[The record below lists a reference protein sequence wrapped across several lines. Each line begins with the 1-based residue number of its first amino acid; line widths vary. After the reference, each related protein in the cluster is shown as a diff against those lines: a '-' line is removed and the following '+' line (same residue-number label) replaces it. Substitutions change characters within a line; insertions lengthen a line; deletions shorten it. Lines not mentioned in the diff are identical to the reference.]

1 MTPRLPF
8 SSGAEDAQADSGREE
23 SGAGH
28 DSPSPWAP
36 PAEGAFGSR
45 TDQSHPAGP
54 GSSAPD
60 RPVTSSPAAPLGAPY
75 GAPAPIHPAA
85 GPGQTAPFNTGGL
98 APGPWGHPS
107 PGPGQGGPGQG
118 VVRANAGPGG
128 VSGPYGPGTPGAP
141 GVGGPGVGGPGV
153 GGPGGP
159 NGSGLPPGP
168 PAGGQP
174 WGGQWGAPAGGI
186 PPTTYDVHGSRLTTA
201 TGSPPPWRRRRLV
214 AAGLAIA
221 LVSAGIGG
229 GVGALVADNDSG
241 NPVVTTAGLER
252 SSDSS
257 GGTSP
262 AASGTVAAA
271 AQKILPS
278 VVTIS
283 EESSSEAGTGSGT
296 VIRSDGHILT
306 NNHVVSGA
314 SDGGTLTVTLQDGRT
329 FDAQVVGTD
338 PSSDLAIIKINASG
352 LTAATF
358 GNSDSLSIGELV
370 VAVGSPLG
378 LNGTVTSGIVSAVH
392 RPVRTGDSTVQD
404 QQNTVLD
411 AIQTDAPINP
421 GNSGGPLVNSRGE
434 IIGVNSAIATVG
446 GGGSPFGGS
455 QQSGNI
461 GVGFAIPGN
470 YAESVATQLITTGH
484 AQHPYLGVTASTAAE
499 NTRSTASSGTGAQ
512 IRSMVSGGPAQGA
525 GLRTGDVITKVG
537 NRAVSDVDSLIA
549 AVRSHAIG
557 DEVEVTYTRNGQNG
571 TVKTRL
577 AQQPPTS

>member
-36 PAEGAFGSR
+36 PAEGTFGS
-45 TDQSHPAGP
+45 QAEQPHPTGP
-54 GSSAPD
+54 GSSSPD
-60 RPVTSSPAAPLGAPY
+60 RSVAPPPGAPY
-75 GAPAPIHPAA
+75 GAPPPVHPSVS
-85 GPGQTAPFNTGGL
+85 PGQTAPFNTGGF
-98 APGPWGHPS
+98 AAGPWGPPNPS
-107 PGPGQGGPGQG
+107 PGQGGPGQNAF
-118 VVRANAGPGG
+118 RADAGPGPAG
-128 VSGPYGPGTPGAP
+128 DPYGS
-141 GVGGPGVGGPGV
+141 GGPGVGGQGRSS
-153 GGPGGP
+153 
-159 NGSGLPPGP
+159 GSGLPPGP
-168 PAGGQP
+168 PPEGQT
-174 WGGQWGAPAGGI
+174 WGTQWGNQWGAPGGGI
-186 PPTTYDVHGSRLTTA
+186 PPTAYDIHGDRPATA
-201 TGSPPPWRRRRLV
+201 SPLPWRRRRLV

-252 SSDSS
+252 SSVSS

-278 VVTIS
+278 VVTIA

-296 VIRSDGHILT
+296 IIRSDGHILT

-358 GNSDSLSIGELV
+358 GNSDTLNIGELV

-446 GGGSPFGGS
+446 GGGGSPFGGS

-470 YAESVATQLITTGH
+470 YAESVATQLITTGR
-484 AQHPYLGVTASTAAE
+484 ARHPYLGVSASTAAE

-512 IRSMVSGGPAQGA
+512 IRSMVAGGPAEGA

-537 NRAVSDVDSLIA
+537 DRAVSDVDSLIA

-557 DEVEVTYTRNGQNG
+557 DEVQVTYTRNGQNG

-577 AQQPPTS
+577 ALQPPTS

>member
-8 SSGAEDAQADSGREE
+8 SSSAEAAPGGGGREG

-36 PAEGAFGSR
+36 PIGSAAG
-45 TDQSHPAGP
+45 TPAGQAHPAGP
-54 GSSAPD
+54 ASSEPDLPAGPPSRPPGSPYSQPPALGPSSGQHPQYPNPHPPHGDPRPYPDSPYPAGPSQASQQQAAFSAGSP
-60 RPVTSSPAAPLGAPY
+60 PPAAPPGGPWGPPSGPPPSGPAAPRALN
-75 GAPAPIHPAA
+75 GAA
-85 GPGQTAPFNTGGL
+85 GPA
-98 APGPWGHPS
+98 
-107 PGPGQGGPGQG
+107 
-118 VVRANAGPGG
+118 
-128 VSGPYGPGTPGAP
+128 
-141 GVGGPGVGGPGV
+141 
-153 GGPGGP
+153 
-159 NGSGLPPGP
+159 GP
-168 PAGGQP
+168 PAG
-174 WGGQWGAPAGGI
+174 
-186 PPTTYDVHGSRLTTA
+186 PPTGGHSWGPPWSSPSGA
-201 TGSPPPWRRRRLV
+201 GSPPAQDLYGNGTTMAASPPWRRRRLV

-221 LVSAGIGG
+221 LVSAGVGG
-229 GVGALVADNDSG
+229 GVGALVADNNG
-241 NPVVTTAGLER
+241 GQTIVTSAGLHNTV
-252 SSDSS
+252 DSS

-262 AASGTVAAA
+262 AAANTVSAA

-283 EESSSEAGTGSGT
+283 EESSSESGTGSGT
-296 VIRSDGHILT
+296 IIRSDGHILT

-314 SDGGTLTVTLQDGRT
+314 ANGGSLTVTLQDGRT

-338 PSSDLAIIKINASG
+338 PSSDLAMIKINATG

-358 GNSDSLSIGELV
+358 GNSDTLNIGELV

-392 RPVRTGDSTVQD
+392 RPVRTGDSTVRD

-411 AIQTDAPINP
+411 AIQTDASINP

-446 GGGSPFGGS
+446 GGSPFGGG

-470 YAESVATQLITTGH
+470 YAESVATQLISTGS
-484 AQHPYLGVTASTAAE
+484 ARHPYLGVSASTAEE
-499 NTRSTASSGTGAQ
+499 NTRSTASSGNGAQ
-512 IRSMVSGGPAQGA
+512 IRSMVPGGPAERA

-537 NRAVSDVDSLIA
+537 NRAVNDVDSLIA

-557 DEVEVTYTRNGQNG
+557 DEVEVTYTRDGQSG
-571 TVKTRL
+571 TVKARL
-577 AQQPPTS
+577 AQQPPAS

>member
-23 SGAGH
+23 AGAGH

-36 PAEGAFGSR
+36 PAEGAYGSR
-45 TDQSHPAGP
+45 AEQPHPAGP
-54 GSSAPD
+54 GSSTPD
-60 RPVTSSPAAPLGAPY
+60 RPVASPPGLPGTPY
-75 GAPAPIHPAA
+75 GAPPPVHPST
-85 GPGQTAPFNTGGL
+85 GPGQPAPFNTGGL
-98 APGPWGHPS
+98 APGPWGPPS

-128 VSGPYGPGTPGAP
+128 VSGPYGPGAP
-141 GVGGPGVGGPGV
+141 GI

-159 NGSGLPPGP
+159 DGPGLPPSP

-174 WGGQWGAPAGGI
+174 WGNQWGAPGGGI
-186 PPTTYDVHGSRLTTA
+186 PPTAHDLHGNRLTTA
-201 TGSPPPWRRRRLV
+201 TASPLPWRRRRLV

-241 NPVVTTAGLER
+241 NTVVTTAGLER

-278 VVTIS
+278 VVTIA
-283 EESSSEAGTGSGT
+283 EESSSESGTGSGT
-296 VIRSDGHILT
+296 IIRSDGHILT

-314 SDGGTLTVTLQDGRT
+314 SGGGTLTVTLQDGRT

-338 PSSDLAIIKINASG
+338 PSSDLAIIKINAPG

-358 GNSDSLSIGELV
+358 GNSDSLNIGELV

-404 QQNTVLD
+404 QQNAVLD

-446 GGGSPFGGS
+446 GGGGGGPFGGS

-470 YAESVATQLITTGH
+470 YAESVATQLIATGR
-484 AQHPYLGVTASTAAE
+484 AQHPYLGVSASTAAE

-512 IRSMVSGGPAQGA
+512 IRSMVSGGPAEGA

-537 NRAVSDVDSLIA
+537 DRAVSDVDSLIA

-557 DEVEVTYTRNGQNG
+557 DEVQVTYTRNGQTG
-571 TVKTRL
+571 TVKARL
-577 AQQPPTS
+577 ALQPPTS